1 MPQIIYKQGGSTISK
16 RFIQRVRGK
25 ISFFIDNRILFG
37 IGIGL
42 ILGVI
47 CMWGYKST
55 IGLSDSQIEE
65 RARDMGM
72 IYESEQKAIFSGEG
86 E

>member
-1 MPQIIYKQGGSTISK
+1 MD
-16 RFIQRVRGK
+16 RK
-25 ISFFIDNRILFG
+25 ILLG
-37 IGIGL
+37 VGIGL

-47 CMWGYKST
+47 LMTGYKST

-65 RARDMGM
+65 KARNLGM
-72 IYESEQKAIFSGEG
+72 IYKSEQKSMFNGEG

>member
-1 MPQIIYKQGGSTISK
+1 MPIFTDRK
-16 RFIQRVRGK
+16 
-25 ISFFIDNRILFG
+25 ILFG

-47 CMWGYKST
+47 LMTLYKST

-65 RARDMGM
+65 KARSLGM
-72 IYESEQKAIFSGEG
+72 IYKSEQKSMFNGGGE
-86 E
+86 